1 MFNRVLFILF
11 FSFHLGFSQN
21 EVQMKIDFNF
31 VPKESNSFGFN
42 NSSVEINVPT
52 KLKKGLFINSL
63 SYSKYK
69 INYTSTE
76 SINTDYLESFNSIEY
91 SLKYL
96 NILNSNWS
104 YSVEISPTVS
114 SNFESKILFKDV
126 ILNGELVFKRK
137 LKVGSFQI
145 GLLKNSNVGFKN
157 LVPVISYSSSIND
170 NINYT
175 LGFPQSKVQYK
186 LNSTN
191 SLNLYIK
198 PKGFYANLSDAIMLN
213 SFEEAEKALFQSVIT
228 GLNYIH
234 KIDDYWKISLDA
246 GYQLKADYK
255 LLNNNRSV
263 YEFNSKNK
271 LYMGL
276 NLKFD
281 LLKCKK

>member
-104 YSVEISPTVS
+104 YSVEISPTIS

>member
-1 MFNRVLFILF
+1 
-11 FSFHLGFSQN
+11 
-21 EVQMKIDFNF
+21 MKIDFNF

>member
-104 YSVEISPTVS
+104 YSVEISPTIS

-234 KIDDYWKISLDA
+234 KIDDSWKISLDA

>member
-104 YSVEISPTVS
+104 YSVEISPTIS

-234 KIDDYWKISLDA
+234 KIDDYWKISLNA